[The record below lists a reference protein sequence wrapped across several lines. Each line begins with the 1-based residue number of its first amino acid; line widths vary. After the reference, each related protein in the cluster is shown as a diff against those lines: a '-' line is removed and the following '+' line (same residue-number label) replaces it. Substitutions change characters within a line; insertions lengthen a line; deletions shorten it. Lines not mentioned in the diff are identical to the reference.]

1 MMTSKPSIVAFAFF
15 MAVLSGCTTTQK
27 PSVNE
32 ATDTS
37 GTTGY
42 WYLGDNGERQWRTL
56 NPADIPAPAPTM
68 RKNYASSVGN
78 GSGRG

>member
-1 MMTSKPSIVAFAFF
+1 MMTSKSSIVAFAFF
-15 MAVLSGCTTTQK
+15 MAVLSGCTATQK

-56 NPADIPAPAPTM
+56 NPADIPAPAPAV

-78 GSGRG
+78 GSGKG